1 MSSSEASPPGLGD
14 LVADRYRIESVIGT
28 GGMAVVYRARDE
40 ELGRLVALK
49 VFRDSVVDAANLSRQ
64 AEEIRL
70 IASLDHPALVTLYD
84 AVPGGALVMQLV
96 EGNDLRHRIAEDGPV
111 DPKAVAAI
119 GADIAGA
126 LAYVHGLGVI
136 HRDIS
141 PANVL
146 LPADHR
152 DGAPV
157 ARLAD
162 FGIARLIDSA
172 GLTQAGT
179 VIGTASY
186 LSPEQAE
193 GRQLTGATDIY
204 SLGLTLLE
212 ALTGE
217 RAFPGVAI
225 ESATARLANDP
236 PIPTSLGEGWVTLIS
251 SMTARDPL
259 ERPSAAGLATVLR
272 DLDTGSTDEIATA
285 LMPTTATAPTKVMPA
300 ADDQATELLS
310 GAHADRP
317 TELLPKAAG
326 DGATKLLP
334 AAAAPLA
341 GATEVLRTERVVSTA
356 PVRPRAAN
364 PERRR
369 ALLIVAAIGAAV
381 LIAAIAI
388 TLSGIGGPAAE
399 PPADAAAS
407 PTVAAEPIVE
417 EPVAPTY
424 PAVDGELG
432 TSLVALQAS
441 VGFDRLDEAAATALQ
456 LQVLAISTS
465 AAAADYETAQRQTD
479 ELKRAVEEAEN
490 AGTIDAGAAD
500 AISDALEAVKDDL
513 KDLIDEQK
521 PGKGPKNKP

>member
-1 MSSSEASPPGLGD
+1 MSSSEAPPPGVGD

-28 GGMAVVYRARDE
+28 GGMAVVYRALDE

-49 VFRDSVVDAANLSRQ
+49 VFRESVVDAATLSRQ

-84 AVPGGALVMQLV
+84 AAPGGVLVMQLV
-96 EGNDLRHRIAEDGPV
+96 EGHDLRHRIAEDGPV
-111 DPKAVAAI
+111 GPQAVAAI

-126 LAYVHGLGVI
+126 LAYVHGRGVI

-146 LPADHR
+146 LPSDHR

-193 GRQLTGATDIY
+193 GRQLTAATDIY

-236 PIPTSLGEGWVTLIS
+236 PIPTSLAAGWVTLLT
-251 SMTARDPL
+251 SMTARDPQ
-259 ERPSAAGLATVLR
+259 ERPTAVGLAAVLR
-272 DLDTGSTDEIATA
+272 DLDTGSTAEIATA
-285 LMPTTATAPTKVMPA
+285 LMPATVTGPTKLMPVA
-300 ADDQATELLS
+300 ADQATELL
-310 GAHADRP
+310 
-317 TELLPKAAG
+317 
-326 DGATKLLP
+326 P
-334 AAAAPLA
+334 AAAGAVVAGAAVSGAAPID
-341 GATEVLRTERVVSTA
+341 ATEVLHQGTVVDTPQTPRR
-356 PVRPRAAN
+356 PVPAD
-364 PERRR
+364 RRR
-369 ALLIVAAIGAAV
+369 ALLIVGALGAAA
-381 LIAAIAI
+381 LIVAIVIA
-388 TLSGIGGPAAE
+388 LSGIGGPPTE

-407 PTVAAEPIVE
+407 PTAEAEPVVQ
-417 EPVAPTY
+417 EPVAPAY
-424 PAVDGELG
+424 PAVEGELG
-432 TSLVALQAS
+432 TSLAALQAT
-441 VGFDRLDEAAATALQ
+441 VGFDRLDEAVATALQ
-456 LQVLAISTS
+456 QQVLAISTN
-465 AAAADYETAQRQTD
+465 AAAADYETAQQQV
-479 ELKRAVEEAEN
+479 EQLKRAIEEAEN
-490 AGTIDAGAAD
+490 SGTINGAAAD
-500 AISDALEAVKDDL
+500 DIRDALDAVKDDL
-513 KDLIDEQK
+513 SDLIDDGD
-521 PGKGPKNKP
+521 PGKGPKDKKP